1 MLQPPRARE
10 NANGPIDG
18 YIVIY
23 KRTKLGGQVLDKVA
37 KFEKVVAKGGN
48 ANFNLSGL
56 LPWSTYDVQIAAF
69 NLETKRNTIQIGKKL
84 ISRFSDP
91 FTVLTRVSGLTLLF
105 FLGIEFLVCFC
116 SVKLMPQVFCF

>member
-1 MLQPPRARE
+1 MALPILQPPRAKE

-23 KRTKLGGQVLDKVA
+23 KRTMLGGKVLDKVA
-37 KFEKVVAKGGN
+37 KFEKIVAKGGN

-56 LPWSTYDVQIAAF
+56 LPWSTYDIQIAAF
-69 NLETKRNTIQIGKKL
+69 NLETKRKTIQIGKKL

-91 FTVLTRVSGLTLLF
+91 FPVLTRVSGMALLF
-105 FLGIEFLVCFC
+105 FLGIEFLFCFC
-116 SVKLMPQVFCF
+116 NVKLT